1 MQGEYGDRIT
11 GAKALMASSGWTI
24 SELGGRS
31 DGVQVMV
38 NKGYAFVGHPFSGGM
53 RPWWTSVIRAIRS
66 R

>member
-1 MQGEYGDRIT
+1 
-11 GAKALMASSGWTI
+11 MAIASQAHSAHGIKWLGH

-38 NKGYAFVGHPFSGGM
+38 NKGYAFVGHPFSGGGATVV
-53 RPWWTSVIRAIRS
+53 TSVIRAIRS